1 MNDAH
6 TMEQYSATKM
16 KNESF
21 AICNNTDGDRPGGYY
36 ASKISKTEK
45 DKYFVLSLM

>member
-1 MNDAH
+1 
-6 TMEQYSATKM
+6 M

-36 ASKISKTEK
+36 ASKISKTEE
-45 DKYFVLSLM
+45 DKYFVLSLMWNIKKDKWI